1 MNSYNQELF
10 TMIEASPTPFHA
22 VDYVARQLSQ
32 AGFLP
37 LSEADDW
44 SLTPGKGYYVTRN
57 GASIIAFRVPEG
69 DFTGFMMSAA
79 HLDSPTFKIKENA
92 ELPGTYVRLSTERYG
107 GSIASTWLDRPL
119 SVAGRLLVRTEYGV
133 KSVLCDLGDPMA
145 IIPNVAIHQNPTAN
159 DGMNYNAAVDLV
171 PLIGMKG
178 MEKNFKT
185 MAAEVCGVA
194 VEDILSADLYLYLK
208 QPGYEWGD
216 FISAPKLDDLQ
227 CAYACMKG
235 FLDAKPGKAMP
246 VLCLFDNEE
255 VGSHTKHGAAGTFLA
270 DVLTRTC
277 EALGTDYR
285 RKVAQSFLL
294 SCDNAH
300 AEHPNHPEHADR
312 AHAVYPNAGIVVK
325 HHASQSY
332 ATDAIS
338 ASLFRLVCEA
348 AGVPIQHFANRADKR
363 SGGTLGNIANT
374 QVSIHTIDIG
384 LAQFAMHSS
393 FETAGAKDTEYMA
406 KALAAYY
413 EKAITLHPDGGYILG

>member
-1 MNSYNQELF
+1 MNSYNKELF
-10 TMIEASPTPFHA
+10 DLIEASPTPFHA
-22 VDYVARQLSQ
+22 VNYVSGKLSE

-37 LSEADDW
+37 LSEADHW
-44 SLTPGKGYYVTRN
+44 SLTPGQGYYVTRN
-57 GASIIAFRVPEG
+57 GASVIAFTVPQG

-79 HLDSPTFKIKENA
+79 HLDSPTFKVKENA
-92 ELPGTYVRLSTERYG
+92 ELPGAYVRLSTERYG
-107 GSIASTWLDRPL
+107 GSIAATWLDRPL
-119 SVAGRLLVRTEYGV
+119 SVAGRLLVRTEYGA
-133 KSVLCDLGDPMA
+133 KSVLCDLGDPMT
-145 IIPNVAIHQNPTAN
+145 IIPNVAIHQNPSVN
-159 DGMNYNAAVDLV
+159 EGMNYNAAVDLV

-178 MEKNFKT
+178 MEKSFKVR
-185 MAAEVCGVA
+185 AAEASGVE
-194 VEDILSADLYLYLK
+194 VDDILSTDLYLYLK
-208 QPGYEWGD
+208 EAGYEWGD

-235 FLDAKPGKAMP
+235 FLDAAPGKAMP

-255 VGSHTKHGAAGTFLA
+255 VGSHTKHGAAGTFLY
-270 DVLTRTC
+270 DVLTRVC
-277 EALGTDYR
+277 EALGMDYR

-348 AGVPIQHFANRADKR
+348 AGVPIQHFTNRADKR

-374 QVSIHTIDIG
+374 QVSVPTIDIG

-406 KALAAYY
+406 KALATFYS
-413 EKAITLHPDGGYILG
+413 KSITLLPEDGYRLD